1 MSQRAKK
8 FVERRHHILSSHW
21 FDMLYTTVHV
31 EKWSVMLSLCHWHP
45 CTALTS
51 LNSDSP
57 IRCISVFCFPC
68 YTSNLS
74 RPAKG
79 VVVQLLFG
87 LEILCQS
94 GHFLVARFAVDACIC
109 ASPWR
114 DRDWLMAALQEAH
127 PSTSSTHPHTYT
139 HTHTTHLHT
148 HTTPTHTHTHTTQM
162 HTPTHT
168 HTHTNTH
175 THSTHP

>member
-45 CTALTS
+45 CTALTY

-74 RPAKG
+74 KPTKG
-79 VVVQLLFG
+79 VVMQLLFG

-94 GHFLVARFAVDACIC
+94 GHFLVAQFTMDARVC
-109 ASPWR
+109 ASPGR
-114 DRDWLMAALQEAH
+114 DQDWLVAAVQEAH
-127 PSTSSTHPHTYT
+127 PSTSSSPQGAGTPLHSHKEGGRGELPLLWD
-139 HTHTTHLHT
+139 HLPLSLFHC
-148 HTTPTHTHTHTTQM
+148 PY
-162 HTPTHT
+162 
-168 HTHTNTH
+168 
-175 THSTHP
+175 S